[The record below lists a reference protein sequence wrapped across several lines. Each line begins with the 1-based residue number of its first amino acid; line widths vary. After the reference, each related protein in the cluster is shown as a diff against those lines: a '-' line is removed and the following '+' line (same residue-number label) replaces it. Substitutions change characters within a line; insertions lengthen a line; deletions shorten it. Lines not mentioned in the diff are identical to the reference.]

1 MESGLSKNGRAASEQ
16 WLRETLARHEAPLI
30 RYAARLTG
38 SVERA
43 RDVVQDAFTRLC
55 QQDRAGLDGRVTQWL
70 YTVCR
75 NRALTVRRKEMR
87 MTTLSDAAAI
97 SRVCPDPVPP
107 AAAEQRES
115 RSHVLSL
122 MAGLPDNQQ
131 EVLVLKFQSGLSYR
145 EIAGVLAISVTNV
158 GFLIHTAIK
167 SLRERMG
174 SCEGMNHDD

>member
-1 MESGLSKNGRAASEQ
+1 MESSLSKNGRAASEQ
-16 WLRETLARHEAPLI
+16 WLRETLARHEGPLI

-55 QQDRAGLDGRVTQWL
+55 QQDRTGIDGHVTQWL

-75 NRALTVRRKEMR
+75 NRALTVRRKETR
-87 MTTLSDAAAI
+87 MTTLSDAAAAL
-97 SRVCPDPVPP
+97 RVCPDPIPP

-115 RSHVLSL
+115 QSHVVSL
-122 MAGLPDNQQ
+122 MAALPDNQQ
-131 EVLVLKFQSGLSYR
+131 EVLVLKFQSELSYR
-145 EIAGVLAISVTNV
+145 EIAGVLDISVTNV

-174 SCEGMNHDD
+174 SHEGMNHDD